1 MYLKGLEKNS
11 IKTSIW
17 KIVHLPSETTKK
29 SNSFKNPLPNKKK
42 NLFTKI
48 YNLFL
53 VKLYQKK
60 GFAMAEEDKKEE
72 NSEEK
77 NENTQESGNKLILII
92 IVILLLLLLII
103 GGAVAYFLLTSD
115 DTAQENP
122 PPPQEEKKVEKKSTE
137 ALEIGP
143 IYPLD
148 PFTVNL
154 KSSGAT
160 RYLKCTINLEI
171 DAPETQPELD
181 KLKPAIR
188 DIIIRILSSKTV
200 PEISTAK
207 GKDKL
212 KEEIRK
218 NVNNILSTGEI
229 RNVYFTAFVIQ

>member
-1 MYLKGLEKNS
+1 
-11 IKTSIW
+11 
-17 KIVHLPSETTKK
+17 
-29 SNSFKNPLPNKKK
+29 
-42 NLFTKI
+42 
-48 YNLFL
+48 
-53 VKLYQKK
+53 
-60 GFAMAEEDKKEE
+60 MAEEEKKEE
-72 NSEEK
+72 NQEESK
-77 NENTQESGNKLILII
+77 PADSGGGNKLILII
-92 IVILLLLLLII
+92 IVVLLLLLLII
-103 GGAVAYFLLTSD
+103 GGVVAYFLLASD
-115 DTAQENP
+115 EEQPQDQPQQQEKKE
-122 PPPQEEKKVEKKSTE
+122 QKVEKKDTTK

-154 KSSGAT
+154 KSNGAT

-207 GKDKL
+207 GKEKL
-212 KEEIRK
+212 KEEIKK
-218 NVNNILSTGEI
+218 NINSILATGEI

>member
-1 MYLKGLEKNS
+1 
-11 IKTSIW
+11 
-17 KIVHLPSETTKK
+17 
-29 SNSFKNPLPNKKK
+29 
-42 NLFTKI
+42 
-48 YNLFL
+48 
-53 VKLYQKK
+53 
-60 GFAMAEEDKKEE
+60 MAEEEKKEE
-72 NSEEK
+72 NQEEK
-77 NENTQESGNKLILII
+77 KSDSDGGNKLILII
-92 IVILLLLLLII
+92 IVVLLLLLLII
-103 GGAVAYFLLTSD
+103 GGVVAYFLLASD
-115 DTAQENP
+115 EEPQDQPQQQE
-122 PPPQEEKKVEKKSTE
+122 QKEQKVEKKDTTK

-171 DAPETQPELD
+171 DSPETQPELD

-207 GKDKL
+207 GKEKL
-212 KEEIRK
+212 KEEIKK
-218 NVNNILSTGEI
+218 NINSILSTGEI